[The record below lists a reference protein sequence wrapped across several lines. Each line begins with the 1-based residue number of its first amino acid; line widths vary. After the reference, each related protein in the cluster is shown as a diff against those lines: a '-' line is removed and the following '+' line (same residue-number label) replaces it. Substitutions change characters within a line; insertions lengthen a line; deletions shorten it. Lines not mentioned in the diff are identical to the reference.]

1 MLKKLFLP
9 VLFVFIFSFSAYA
22 NTIINVNGVVKNA
35 HGEPVAEVRIKL
47 LHDDNQIVEAYSGD
61 NGAYNLT
68 VSLDEKPNNL
78 RIQFYKSNYKKVT
91 KNISVYS
98 YDTRKQVY
106 LFHANPILDR
116 TITPAFYISLF
127 ALVMVFVLISLEL
140 VHRTLAASLG
150 AALVLFISYTLGT
163 LNETY
168 FIISFEE
175 AAKSVDLNVI
185 FLLMGMMIIVGVMK
199 KTGIFQWLAY
209 KSFSF
214 SKGNVFLLSV
224 IFMFI
229 TAILSAL
236 LDNVTTMLLIA
247 PVSIEIALVLG
258 ISPFSLLI
266 PTVLASNMG
275 GTSTLIGDP
284 PNILIGS
291 YAHLTFNDFFIN
303 LFPVILIILV
313 VNVFLMKLYYG
324 KEYKKAKIKNIDE
337 LLTKLRKEYK
347 ITDRKLLKYCL
358 FVLIFVIFMFIVHG
372 FLNMEPCIAALTGA
386 AVLLVISG
394 VDVVEIIEKE
404 VEWPTLVFFIM
415 LFIVVGA
422 VISTGVIQLIGSWI
436 GNLAGGNLIV
446 AIILIIWVSAIA
458 SAVVDNI
465 PFTATMLPVVAYL
478 TYTIPSSRPDIL
490 WWALSLGACLG
501 GNGTLIGASA
511 NIVTAGFA
519 ERSGFP
525 LRFVD
530 FFKVGGPVTVVS
542 LIIATLW
549 LIIGG

>member
-9 VLFVFIFSFSAYA
+9 ILFVFIFSFSAYA
-22 NTIINVNGVVKNA
+22 NTTVNVSGVVKNM
-35 HGEPVAEVRIKL
+35 HGEPVDEVCVKL
-47 LHDDNQIVEAYSGD
+47 LYNDKQIAEAYSGD
-61 NGAYNLT
+61 NGIYNLT
-68 VSLDEKPNNL
+68 AGLDKKPDNL
-78 RIQFYKSNYKKVT
+78 YIQFSKSNYKKVT

-98 YDTRKQVY
+98 YDTSKQIY
-106 LFHANPILDR
+106 LFHASSILDR
-116 TITPAFYISLF
+116 TITPAFYISVL
-127 ALVMVFVLISLEL
+127 ALIMVFVLISLEL

-163 LNETY
+163 LDKNY
-168 FIISFEE
+168 FIISFGE
-175 AAKSVDLNVI
+175 ATKSIDLNVI
-185 FLLMGMMIIVGVMK
+185 LLLMGMMIIVGVMK
-199 KTGIFQWLAY
+199 KTGVFQWLAY

-224 IFMFI
+224 IFMFT
-229 TAILSAL
+229 TAVLSAF

-266 PTVLASNMG
+266 PEILASNMG

-324 KEYKKAKIKNIDE
+324 KEYRKAKIKNIDE
-337 LLTKLRKEYK
+337 LLIKLKKEYK
-347 ITDRKLLKYCL
+347 ITNRKLLKYCL
-358 FVLIFVIFMFIVHG
+358 FVLIFVVFMFIVHG

-386 AVLLVISG
+386 AVLLMISG
-394 VDVVEIIEKE
+394 VDVVEIIERE

-422 VISTGVIQLIGSWI
+422 VISTGVIQLIASWVVDFSGGS
-436 GNLAGGNLIV
+436 LIV
-446 AIILIIWVSAIA
+446 SMILIVWVSAIA

-478 TYTIPSSRPDIL
+478 TSAIPSSRPDIL

-530 FFKVGGPVTVVS
+530 FLKVGGPVTVVS

>member
-1 MLKKLFLP
+1 MPKKVFLP
-9 VLFVFIFSFSAYA
+9 ILFVFIFSFSAYA
-22 NTIINVNGVVKNA
+22 NTTVNVSGVVKNM
-35 HGEPVAEVRIKL
+35 HGESVDEACVKL
-47 LHDDNQIVEAYSGD
+47 LHNDKQIAETYSGS
-61 NGAYNLT
+61 NGVYNLT
-68 VSLDEKPNNL
+68 ASLDEKPDNL
-78 RIQFYKSNYKKVT
+78 YIQFSKSSYKKVT

-98 YDTRKQVY
+98 YDTLKQIY
-106 LFHANPILDR
+106 LFHASSILDR
-116 TITPAFYISLF
+116 TITPAFYISVF
-127 ALVMVFVLISLEL
+127 ALIVVFALISLEL

-163 LNETY
+163 LDKNY

-175 AAKSVDLNVI
+175 ATKSIDLNVI
-185 FLLMGMMIIVGVMK
+185 LLLMGMMIIIGVMK
-199 KTGIFQWLAY
+199 KTGVFQWLAY

-214 SKGNVFLLSV
+214 SKGDVFLLSV
-224 IFMFI
+224 IFMFT
-229 TAILSAL
+229 TAVLSAF

-258 ISPFSLLI
+258 VSPFSLLI
-266 PTVLASNMG
+266 PEILASNMG

-337 LLTKLRKEYK
+337 LLIKLRKEYK
-347 ITDRKLLKYCL
+347 ITNRKLLKYCL
-358 FVLIFVIFMFIVHG
+358 FVLIFVVFMFIVHG
-372 FLNMEPCIAALTGA
+372 FLNMEPCIVALTGA

-394 VDVVEIIEKE
+394 VDVVEIIERE

-422 VISTGVIQLIGSWI
+422 VISTGVIQLIASWVVDFSGGS
-436 GNLAGGNLIV
+436 LIV
-446 AIILIIWVSAIA
+446 SMILIVWVSAIA

-478 TYTIPSSRPDIL
+478 TSAIPSSRPDIL

-542 LIIATLW
+542 LVIATLW
-549 LIIGG
+549 LLAGG